1 MSKIVQFI
9 AILVYDEESL
19 HHKLAKMDKKSTKS
33 TSKASKDE
41 KKALE
46 VFQRRWE
53 LLKRIPPYEQD
64 GSKEQIATVLF
75 SRYGLPDDGIGI
87 HGDDLLLKKQNF
99 LRYIQSDIDILQRAI
114 NELGSEQ
121 IESSRGKVWW
131 DKRKGSP
138 FKVAGFGLNETIA
151 FGMLKKLG
159 SHWLPTEIQKDL
171 EPYYEKAIAG
181 AANLIVIQGIANAD
195 QANTQTRKWLTKLEQ
210 WPDWISFDRPKV
222 KPLVQRAIY
231 ESLLHETRLEIKYK
245 DRLEP
250 FIIHPHL
257 LVQRGV
263 RTYLF
268 ATDDERGGMLHSF
281 LLNRISQAKFI
292 GGQYKPRS
300 QAELKARLDAG
311 IAVPKMDREI
321 YGKDI
326 ELKML
331 VDFGTAM
338 LLEETAIGRDQKIKP
353 LKTKFDPSDD
363 GFASEV
369 TTTIKMQ
376 EELVWWLRSMTPHL
390 KVLAPKVLVER
401 MRDDMKKAAK
411 LYS

>member
-1 MSKIVQFI
+1 MSMQFI
-9 AILVYDEESL
+9 AILVYDEESF
-19 HHKLAKMDKKSTKS
+19 HHELSQMNKKPSKS
-33 TSKASKDE
+33 TSKAEKDE

-53 LLKRIPPYEQD
+53 LLKRIPSYELD

-75 SRYGLPDDGIGI
+75 ARYGLPDVEGGMKA
-87 HGDDLLLKKQNF
+87 DDLELKRQNF
-99 LRYIQSDIDILQRAI
+99 LRYIQSDIDILQRALKD
-114 NELGSEQ
+114 LGSEQ
-121 IESSRGKVWW
+121 IETSRGKVWW

-159 SHWLPTEIQKDL
+159 SHWLPSEIQKDL

-181 AANLIVIQGIANAD
+181 AANLIVIQGNASAD
-195 QANTQTRKWLTKLEQ
+195 QASTQTRKWLTKLEQ
-210 WPDWISFDRPKV
+210 WPDWIAFERPKV
-222 KPLVQRAIY
+222 RPSVQRAIY

-245 DRLEP
+245 DREDP

-281 LLNRISQAKFI
+281 LLNRISHAKFI
-292 GGQYKPRS
+292 GGQYKPRT
-300 QAELKARLDAG
+300 QAELRARLDKG
-311 IAVPKMDREI
+311 IAVPKMDQEI
-321 YGKDI
+321 YGKEI
-326 ELKML
+326 ELKIL
-331 VDFGTAM
+331 VDFGTAL
-338 LLEETAIGRDQKIKP
+338 LLEETPIGQNQKIRP
-353 LKTKFDPSDD
+353 LKTKLDPSDD
-363 GFASEV
+363 SLASEV
-369 TTTIKMQ
+369 TTTIKLQ
-376 EELVWWLRSMTPHL
+376 EELVWWLRSMTPHI

-401 MRDDMKKAAK
+401 MRDDMKKAVK

>member
-1 MSKIVQFI
+1 MKPVVQFM
-9 AILVYDEESL
+9 AILVYDEDSF
-19 HHKLAKMDKKSTKS
+19 HKKLAHMNKKSS
-33 TSKASKDE
+33 NSMAKAKKDD

-75 SRYGLPDDGIGI
+75 ARYGLPDGEGGI

-99 LRYIQSDIDILQRAI
+99 LRYIQSDVDILQRAI

-121 IESSRGKVWW
+121 IQSSRGKVWW

-159 SHWLPTEIQKDL
+159 SHWLPSEIQKDL

-181 AANLIVIQGIANAD
+181 AASLIVIEGGTSVD
-195 QANTQTRKWLTKLEQ
+195 QASSQTRKWLTKLEQ
-210 WPDWISFDRPKV
+210 WPDWIAFERPKI
-222 KPLVQRAIY
+222 KPSVQRAIY
-231 ESLLHETRLEIKYK
+231 ESLLHETRLEIKYR
-245 DRLEP
+245 DRSDP

-268 ATDDERGGMLHSF
+268 ATDDERGGALHSF
-281 LLNRISQAKFI
+281 LLNRISQARYI
-292 GGQYKPRS
+292 GGQYKSRS
-300 QAELKARLDAG
+300 QTELKARLDAG
-311 IAVPKMDREI
+311 IAAPKMDRAI
-321 YGKDI
+321 YGKEI
-326 ELKML
+326 ELKIL
-331 VDFGTAM
+331 VDHGTAM
-338 LLEETAIGRDQKIKP
+338 LLEETSIGRDQKIKP
-353 LKTKFDPSDD
+353 LKIKFDANDD

-376 EELVWWLRSMTPHL
+376 EELVWWLRSMTPHI
-390 KVLAPKVLVER
+390 KVLAPKMLVER
-401 MRDDMKKAAK
+401 MRADIKKAAK